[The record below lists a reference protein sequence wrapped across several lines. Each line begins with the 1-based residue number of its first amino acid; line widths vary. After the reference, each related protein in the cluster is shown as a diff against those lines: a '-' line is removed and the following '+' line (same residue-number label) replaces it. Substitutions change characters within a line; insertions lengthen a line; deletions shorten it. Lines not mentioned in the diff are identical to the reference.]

1 MTNLQRIKPKN
12 HVLVTSWITV
22 AGKQNTSTNKSA
34 AAKFIIN
41 ILVTVLEI
49 SNKKNKLYEKQGNRF
64 LFPITSC
71 FDYVEW
77 Q

>member
-12 HVLVTSWITV
+12 HVFVTSCITV
-22 AGKQNTSTNKSA
+22 AGKQNTRTNKSA

-49 SNKKNKLYEKQGNRF
+49 HNQRTRSNHGNF
-64 LFPITSC
+64 F
-71 FDYVEW
+71 F
-77 Q
+77 